1 MARVENLL
9 GALSITM
16 ADRFRDVGAAYRM
29 SASEQASLVTL
40 LAHPDRPVSWLG
52 EVLGLTSSG
61 VTRLVDRLVARGWVT
76 RTPGT
81 DARHRR
87 LRLTSSGTK
96 RARSLNRDR
105 EAVLADAVAGLTD
118 ADRADLE
125 RLLDDRG
132 RCPPR
137 GLHVDRAHLPVVR
150 SHGLS
155 LQRTPVPPRPH
166 GADRCLTRR
175 PL

>member
-16 ADRFRDVGAAYRM
+16 ADRFREVGAAHRM

-76 RTPGT
+76 RTPGA

-96 RARSLNRDR
+96 RARTLNRDR
-105 EAVLADAVAGLTD
+105 EAVLADAVAVLTE
-118 ADRADLE
+118 ADRTELE
-125 RLLDDRG
+125 RLLDSLVGALHEDLMPTMHTCRLCDRG
-132 RCPPR
+132 VCRSSGVPCP
-137 GLHVDRAHLPVVR
+137 LDH
-150 SHGLS
+150 
-155 LQRTPVPPRPH
+155 TVPT
-166 GADRCLTRR
+166 DV
-175 PL
+175 